1 MDYEELDGF
10 ELRASGDAAKRD
22 LELVCTVCDAH
33 ICDAEPDDT
42 LSSLARMAAGHT
54 CNVDAE

>member
-1 MDYEELDGF
+1 MEYGELDRF

-22 LELVCTVCDAH
+22 LELVCTACDEH
-33 ICDAEPDDT
+33 ICDAEANDT

-54 CNVDAE
+54 CTVDAE